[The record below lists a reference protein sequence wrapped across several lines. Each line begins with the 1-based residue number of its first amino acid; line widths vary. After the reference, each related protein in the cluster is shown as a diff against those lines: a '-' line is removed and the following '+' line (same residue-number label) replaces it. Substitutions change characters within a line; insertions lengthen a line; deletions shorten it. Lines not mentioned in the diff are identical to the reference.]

1 MVLYI
6 QHKER
11 HRKEKAMTEMKQ
23 YLVENNLTRFVR
35 ELVDGGFTSEGAIEY
50 VYDQHTLSNEEF
62 TAKYWKAAN

>member
-1 MVLYI
+1 
-6 QHKER
+6 
-11 HRKEKAMTEMKQ
+11 MTEMKQ